1 MAMFI
6 RVDIDPAIQQDPAL
20 AKRVAE
26 VCPVDI
32 FKVVEN
38 RLETVEA
45 NLDECT
51 LCELCI
57 IAAPGKVQVVKLY
70 HPEGEV
76 VLK

>member
-32 FKVVEN
+32 FKVVDA
-38 RLETVEA
+38 RLETVED

-51 LCELCI
+51 LCDLCT
-57 IAAPGKVQVVKLY
+57 IAAPGKISVVKLY
-70 HPEGEV
+70 R
-76 VLK
+76 

>member
-6 RVDIDPAIQQDPAL
+6 RVDIDPAVQQDVAL
-20 AKRVAE
+20 AKRIAE

-32 FKVVEN
+32 FKVVDA

-51 LCELCI
+51 LCDLCT
-57 IAAPGKVQVVKLY
+57 IAAPGKVDVVKLY
-70 HPEGEV
+70 R
-76 VLK
+76 

>member
-32 FKVVEN
+32 FKVVDT

-45 NLDECT
+45 NLNECT
-51 LCELCI
+51 LCDLCT
-57 IAAPGKVQVVKLY
+57 IAAPGKISVVKLY
-70 HPEGEV
+70 R
-76 VLK
+76 